1 MHELEYHRPV
11 LQLNENREVVDEIVK
26 DCRKKC
32 AQYLR
37 SPYAESIRGV
47 IAACRKRLVTKAAL
61 DSEASYQHN
70 QRHLNTLIEL
80 LGSWSNIVAQ
90 CSDFGFSRSLT
101 RQILSPLYT
110 RIVEASVECFKTF
123 KRDKE
128 LDQWSVRLL
137 DETAEC
143 NVGSLDF
150 LVSQVAA
157 MKSMVHQHYAYH
169 YSTFHDYDPLAE
181 LQSGAPTSAAVSTDG
196 ASAVSG
202 NSAIIENMLIVT
214 QDELLQWRELDALYV
229 TMEFGFLQRATQQAL
244 RELQLIETEAGVLIP
259 QCVEDVFFVLRKV
272 CERALGTGSES
283 NLFSVGNR
291 VLELVRYTAP
301 DEYDRHSMLYR
312 VVTSKAFYR
321 KCAARKEASGRAL
334 QRILDG
340 PASRSRASNKK
351 PGSGGSSYS
360 TPSKPAPAGRGL
372 SGNNSGNSSS
382 SQLGTPAAASSQTS
396 LAAMLLGG
404 SDENG
409 YYSGTLPSSPAALGI
424 ANAITDVAAV
434 SLTGMNWWL
443 ADQLS
448 PYLSGAAES
457 AAGGNEAP
465 GEVGSMGSSANLG
478 GIAMQ
483 STTPEKS
490 AGSSQSAVPGRPL
503 LPPTAAAAGAHTPA
517 GKAAAGNS
525 SSSSLNYSPP
535 SSANGKAVLGSGTG
549 SAPTSNKSALG
560 LDELLLSALVGDD
573 ESDTEDVFSDTLGSA
588 NIISVAE
595 GVGCVD
601 GYDFSVVV
609 EAQRDK
615 LALSE
620 RDWVVQINTLS
631 MVAGSLG
638 TLQGVCGKGRSIGL
652 IYSTA
657 DRRGGGKSSGPTEL
671 LMQVSLY
678 VPTRFQRNFFSYFP
692 LFCGAGAERLPGAV
706 HGRAG
711 RRGPAA
717 GALDL
722 PLADAVRAQQV
733 LRQVSSCHVFST
745 Y

>member
-11 LQLNENREVVDEIVK
+11 LQLNESHDVVEEIVK

-47 IAACRKRLVTKAAL
+47 IAGCRKRLVTKAAL

-181 LQSGAPTSAAVSTDG
+181 LLNGAPTSAPASTDG
-196 ASAVSG
+196 SSSAGSSG
-202 NSAIIENMLIVT
+202 SAILENMLIVT

-244 RELQLIETEAGVLIP
+244 RELQLIETEAGVYIP

-360 TPSKPAPAGRGL
+360 TPSKPAP
-372 SGNNSGNSSS
+372 SGKGIASSS
-382 SQLGTPAAASSQTS
+382 SGAQLGTPAAASSSTTS

-404 SDENG
+404 ADENG

-448 PYLSGAAES
+448 PYLSGTDGAGGTGE
-457 AAGGNEAP
+457 AAGEAGNR
-465 GEVGSMGSSANLG
+465 GSSANLG

-483 STTPEKS
+483 STTPEKNP
-490 AGSSQSAVPGRPL
+490 GSGNQSVASGRPL
-503 LPPTAAAAGAHTPA
+503 LPPTAGAHTPA
-517 GKAAAGNS
+517 GKAAAGS

-535 SSANGKAVLGSGTG
+535 SSANGKAALSSGTG
-549 SAPTSNKSALG
+549 SAPASSKSALG

-573 ESDTEDVFSDTLGSA
+573 ESDTDDVFSDTIDSA
-588 NIISVAE
+588 NQISAAE

-601 GYDFSVVV
+601 GFDFSVAV

-615 LALSE
+615 LTLSE

-631 MVAGSLG
+631 MVAGSLAS
-638 TLQGVCGKGRSIGL
+638 LQSVCGKGRSIGL
-652 IYSTA
+652 IYETA
-657 DRRGGGKSSGPTEL
+657 DRRGGGRSSGPTEL
-671 LMQVSLY
+671 LMQV
-678 VPTRFQRNFFSYFP
+678 T
-692 LFCGAGAERLPGAV
+692 
-706 HGRAG
+706 
-711 RRGPAA
+711 
-717 GALDL
+717 
-722 PLADAVRAQQV
+722 
-733 LRQVSSCHVFST
+733 
-745 Y
+745 